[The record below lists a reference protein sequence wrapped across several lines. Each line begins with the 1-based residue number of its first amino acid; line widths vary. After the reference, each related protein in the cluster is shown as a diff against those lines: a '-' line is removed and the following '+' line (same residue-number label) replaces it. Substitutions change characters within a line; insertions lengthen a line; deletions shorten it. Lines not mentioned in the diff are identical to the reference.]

1 MQSRIDR
8 LHAPG
13 LIDLHYDLGMDL
25 YEKRREPGVLVR
37 DYRDD
42 MRAGGMGLVAAC
54 LLYTSDAADARSSV
68 DLGGRGLIKKKKK
81 KKSEYVSE
89 K

>member
-25 YEKRREPGVLVR
+25 YEKRHRGGVL
-37 DYRDD
+37 
-42 MRAGGMGLVAAC
+42 AA
-54 LLYTSDAADARSSV
+54 LQR
-68 DLGGRGLIKKKKK
+68 R
-81 KKSEYVSE
+81 
-89 K
+89 